1 MVLVLTG
8 SVHAGKTGFLK
19 NILPVLKARG
29 IPVSGYLSP
38 SILKQGRLSGY
49 DLFDIK
55 TGKSVPFLRRRG
67 RTGWQRVGPYYF
79 PPSGL
84 QAAENTILSYQE
96 GEWLIVDEVGPQEL
110 AGCGVWPALSAVLS
124 RPELDCLLVVRR
136 PLLED
141 VQGLLGTRPIEV
153 LDIESETI
161 LPSLLERLSR
171 SSLDAVPK
179 KSAGKNRGKI

>member
-1 MVLVLTG
+1 MILVLTG
-8 SVHAGKTGFLK
+8 PVHAGKTGFLK
-19 NILPVLKARG
+19 NILPVLKVWG
-29 IPVSGYLSP
+29 IPVSGYLSS

-79 PPSGL
+79 LPSGL
-84 QAAENTILSYQE
+84 RAAENTILSCAE

-110 AGCGVWPALSAVLS
+110 AGRGVWPALSTFLS

-141 VQGLLGTRPIEV
+141 VRRLLGTRPIEV

-161 LPSLLERLSR
+161 LPSLLERLLR
-171 SSLDAVPK
+171 SSLDAVSK
-179 KSAGKNRGKI
+179 KSADKRRGDI